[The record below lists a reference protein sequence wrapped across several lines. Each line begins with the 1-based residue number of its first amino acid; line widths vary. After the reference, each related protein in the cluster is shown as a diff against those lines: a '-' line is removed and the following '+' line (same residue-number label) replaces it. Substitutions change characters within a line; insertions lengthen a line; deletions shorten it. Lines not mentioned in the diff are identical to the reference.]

1 MEKRKE
7 IQASKNL
14 KKKKNWLKEVRMAVK
29 LIYNCRG
36 EGLISYIGPWILS
49 EDIDKFEKEQI
60 IIRCSQL
67 KSHK

>member
-1 MEKRKE
+1 M
-7 IQASKNL
+7 
-14 KKKKNWLKEVRMAVK
+14 VVK

-36 EGLISYIGPWILS
+36 EGPISYIGPWVLS